1 MRSLATNDYS
11 LGETAHFILS
21 HLYCRGFSLQSVWR
35 NRYLIQFFV
44 WVQNLKRICSLE
56 AAKAQEGPVMQDNSR
71 LDESVHFLCEF
82 SSRYMH
88 LRITPGRL
96 PQATLPYF
104 STYRK
109 WNRIW
114 RQKRASCWAYITD
127 LGWQKAS
134 VTRIRKPLA
143 GSHQCFQKE
152 AMTQTWTRLCLI
164 WFYQDS

>member
-1 MRSLATNDYS
+1 MTTVWEKPPISFFRVY
-11 LGETAHFILS
+11 TAADFL
-21 HLYCRGFSLQSVWR
+21 
-35 NRYLIQFFV
+35 
-44 WVQNLKRICSLE
+44 CSLYGE
-56 AAKAQEGPVMQDNSR
+56 IGIWFNFLLEFKISR
-71 LDESVHFLCEF
+71 ESVHWKQRRRRKDLLCKTIPDLMRVHFLCEF
-82 SSRYMH
+82 SSRYMQ

-114 RQKRASCWAYITD
+114 RQRRASWWAYITD

-134 VTRIRKPLA
+134 VTCIQKALA